1 MSGAV
6 LVTGATTPLGR
17 ALVERLLADDS
28 VSGVLAAGI
37 EAEADFEPHARLAWH
52 QADLTRARAIRRLM
66 FGPGRECATVVHAAA
81 HRSAH
86 AVGERVHRL
95 NVESTRLLLRL
106 CEQGDTV
113 RRFVYRSSAA
123 VYSVRSGLPDVLRED
138 APLDL
143 DLRGRQD
150 RARAGSRYQIS
161 RVLTGLAGGQQGE
174 AVEIGG
180 ACLHFVILVG
190 RQGFRQPRSRLAV
203 TEPAVQLG
211 RFQVRVHEQHPFSP
225 ARQGAR

>member
-143 DLRGRQD
+143 DPGAHQWTRDRVEADICVSTRVGQARLDRRGWRWWSCA
-150 RARAGSRYQIS
+150 ARSSLPRIAARSS
-161 RVLTGLAGGQQGE
+161 TTTSA
-174 AVEIGG
+174 
-180 ACLHFVILVG
+180 
-190 RQGFRQPRSRLAV
+190 PRSV
-203 TEPAVQLG
+203 
-211 RFQVRVHEQHPFSP
+211 S
-225 ARQGAR
+225 ARSASTRC